1 MKGVH
6 GLVKEVIYNGKSY
19 IAKLIKKE
27 EDGIIDESNFI
38 LELKS
43 PRIVRVNNIFTKSVE
58 GETYHLI
65 LMEKAPFRSLGEFN
79 YYLHNKN
86 LLNLIYK
93 WPFEIVGDNLLRFFA
108 KQIVESLE
116 LLNKSNYSHFDI
128 KPKNIL
134 IFPEM
139 NLKLSDF
146 NLLRNPEKNKNDKNN
161 LGYQEGQ
168 LDIFRQNFIKI
179 MLL

>member
-27 EDGIIDESNFI
+27 EDRKIDESNFI

-65 LMEKAPFRSLGEFN
+65 LMEKA
-79 YYLHNKN
+79 H
-86 LLNLIYK
+86 
-93 WPFEIVGDNLLRFFA
+93 
-108 KQIVESLE
+108 LE
-116 LLNKSNYSHFDI
+116 V
-128 KPKNIL
+128 
-134 IFPEM
+134 
-139 NLKLSDF
+139 
-146 NLLRNPEKNKNDKNN
+146 
-161 LGYQEGQ
+161 
-168 LDIFRQNFIKI
+168 
-179 MLL
+179 

>member
-1 MKGVH
+1 MNNYENAFKTIANLNNLIIIKKRYLVKGVH

-27 EDGIIDESNFI
+27 EDGKIDESNFI

-93 WPFEIVGDNLLRFFA
+93 WPFEIVDDNLLRFFA

-116 LLNKSNYSHFDI
+116 LLNKSNYSH
-128 KPKNIL
+128 L
-134 IFPEM
+134 IS
-139 NLKLSDF
+139 NQ
-146 NLLRNPEKNKNDKNN
+146 R
-161 LGYQEGQ
+161 
-168 LDIFRQNFIKI
+168 IF
-179 MLL
+179 